1 MASFLI
7 RSREMPYKYT
17 LEKNLGSMIRSE
29 SRKSYRISRSLW
41 LGEDLFSSV
50 LRPNFGRFDLLTYR
64 PIPEGSSFV
73 SSRTW
78 LTIVC
83 DGPHFIGRMRNPRK
97 WILLPSAYISNISI
111 SVDCSHRVKHRQY
124 YFKNYHEERNE
135 CDFFYEK
142 RMFRVDEAEIFA
154 RTYSSTTLGFTESPW
169 FRNPYQSL
177 AAHKTRVEEK
187 GRRNAPRLSPLE

>member
-1 MASFLI
+1 MVTTFYNISIKTPMSFDLLYHWK
-7 RSREMPYKYT
+7 REMPYKYT

-50 LRPNFGRFDLLTYR
+50 LRSNFGRFDLLTYR

-83 DGPHFIGRMRNPRK
+83 DGPHFIGRMRNLRK
-97 WILLPSAYISNISI
+97 WILLPSTYISDISTI
-111 SVDCSHRVKHRQY
+111 VFIESNVRQY
-124 YFKNYHEERNE
+124 SLKNYHKEKSE
-135 CDFFYEK
+135 CDF
-142 RMFRVDEAEIFA
+142 
-154 RTYSSTTLGFTESPW
+154 
-169 FRNPYQSL
+169 
-177 AAHKTRVEEK
+177 
-187 GRRNAPRLSPLE
+187 

>member
-1 MASFLI
+1 
-7 RSREMPYKYT
+7 
-17 LEKNLGSMIRSE
+17 MIRSE

-41 LGEDLFSSV
+41 LGEDLFSSI
-50 LRPNFGRFDLLTYR
+50 LRSNFGRSDLLTYR

-83 DGPHFIGRMRNPRK
+83 DGPHFIGRMRNSQK
-97 WILLPSAYISNISI
+97 WILLLSTYISDISI
-111 SVDCSHRVKHRQY
+111 SVACSSRVKHRRHS
-124 YFKNYHEERNE
+124 FKNYHKERSE

-142 RMFRVDEAEIFA
+142 RMFRADEAEIFA
-154 RTYSSTTLGFTESPW
+154 RTYSSTTLGFSESPW

-177 AAHKTRVEEK
+177 AAHKTRAEEK
-187 GRRNAPRLSPLE
+187 EEETRHA

>member
-1 MASFLI
+1 
-7 RSREMPYKYT
+7 
-17 LEKNLGSMIRSE
+17 MIHSE

-41 LGEDLFSSV
+41 LGEDLFSPV
-50 LRPNFGRFDLLTYR
+50 LRSNFGRFDLLTYR

-97 WILLPSAYISNISI
+97 WILLPSTYISDISI
-111 SVDCSHRVKHRQY
+111 SVNCVLTENIVNILLKIITKRETNVTFSMK
-124 YFKNYHEERNE
+124 
-135 CDFFYEK
+135 K
-142 RMFRVDEAEIFA
+142 RMFRAEEAEIFA
-154 RTYSSTTLGFTESPW
+154 RTYSSTTLGFSESPW

-187 GRRNAPRLSPLE
+187 GRRNARRPSPLE